1 MPNQNSKDQ
10 TQQLD
15 VSALLDHAVREEAK
29 RRSEHMQVRETS
41 NRKSNK
47 LVLAVCAAVV
57 ALAVGGTCIGIG
69 MQRKKSAQSEET
81 KKPKP
86 VFTSPSDAS
95 ADSDSTALSG
105 SSTANADGGGVFSDA
120 ASDASQTSETTAVP
134 EDAEV
139 IRSDEG
145 YFIYLKNGGLWYRD
159 VTKEAPI
166 CLTEN
171 FIHEMDESDPNYE
184 QVSYLYGKENMEMLL
199 ANWIYVMPDKSGVFF
214 PMTVHPDLQS
224 TLAHFGPDYDNSFS
238 TTIVYRSLTEA
249 DETLRVMDTDIWE
262 YMILPDQSGAL
273 YRKLIR
279 DGAGVSDYHF
289 NLYWTDFETTNL
301 LSDDCNKFMLSKNGK
316 RLMIVGKNETRMQIR
331 SLNASGTLA
340 PEVVYE
346 GAFDYNAYYNDDFSK
361 IVFQDDLND
370 GIECWTEGEGVK
382 TVADVPYASVI
393 NYCSDGTFYWVSR
406 TDASYQKGER
416 TLSSHMPSNYESLSE
431 IHPDVSDDLDLQCEV
446 VNGLEYLEDEKAA
459 QDEGKLTKD
468 PDWEN
473 IRIRNKIRRELGD
486 RYGSAGMAREN
497 CLFYFDGTKNIL
509 LSETV
514 EHVSYSAM
522 DDGMYFTEQV
532 RSFPKFSMA
541 ELEALVKDQHYGAIG
556 QKLDEYLAFSYDERL
571 EECTRLVLAT
581 RGTRTV
587 IGDPSPF
594 DPERVNCIIFNH
606 VGTDAEPG
614 LGSDDTFSVVE
625 LASKT
630 LRLSFDEVTTQFDTK
645 ALMKQFRDFGKT
657 LVKEREVDFHSIYI
671 NLGDSYYMTQK
682 DTQTKTVWREDEALF
697 DCYEPEGLSLS
708 DGLVTR
714 LWADEM
720 FCYLSDG
727 AVVRSETSSS
737 LAVHS
742 GTLCIYTEDGGSR
755 TIAPNVFEYSM
766 NPEGI
771 GYCLSDYRNSGGS
784 DSGTLSWLK
793 NHETAVP
800 LDENVE
806 AVWSAK
812 YTSASISTQYGIA
825 TYGIS
830 SYF

>member
-171 FIHEMDESDPNYE
+171 FIHQVDPSNPIYYDMMDSCET
-184 QVSYLYGKENMEMLL
+184 KELL
-199 ANWIYVMPDKSGVFF
+199 LGSWIYVMPDKSGVFF
-214 PMTVHPDLQS
+214 PMTVHPALQS

-238 TTIVYRSLTEA
+238 TTIVYRSLTED

-279 DGAGVSDYHF
+279 NGANDYHF

-301 LSDDCNKFMLSKNGK
+301 LSDDCNRFMLSKNGK
-316 RLMIVGKNETRMQIR
+316 RLIIVGTDKNTTEWRARMQIR
-331 SLNASGTLA
+331 SLTASGTLA

-346 GAFDYNAYYNDDFSK
+346 GTYDYNAYYNDDFSK
-361 IVFQDDLND
+361 ITFQDDPND
-370 GIECWTEGEGVK
+370 GIQCWTEGEGVK
-382 TVADVPYASVI
+382 TVVDVPLASII

-446 VNGLEYLEDEKAA
+446 INGLDYLEDEKAA

-514 EHVSYSAM
+514 EHMSYSAM
-522 DDGMYFTEQV
+522 DDGIYFTEQV

-556 QKLDEYLAFSYDERL
+556 QKLEEYLAFSYEERL
-571 EECTRLVLAT
+571 EDCVRLVLAT

-594 DPERVNCIIFNH
+594 DPERVNCIIFNR

-614 LGSDDTFSVVE
+614 LGSDDTFSIVE

-630 LRLSFDEVTTQFDTK
+630 VRLSFDAVTTEFDTK
-645 ALMKQFRDFGKT
+645 ARMKQFRDFGKT

-671 NLGDSYYMTQK
+671 NQGDSYYMTQK

-697 DCYEPEGLSLS
+697 DCYQPENTAQNTNF
-708 DGLVTR
+708 VKR

-720 FCYLSDG
+720 FCYLTDG

-755 TIAPNVFEYSM
+755 TIAPNVYKYSV
-766 NPEGI
+766 NPEGML
-771 GYCLSDYRNSGGS
+771 YYLSDYQGNY
-784 DSGTLSWLK
+784 DSGSLSWLK
-793 NHETAVP
+793 NDQTPVRI
-800 LDENVE
+800 DENVE
-806 AVWSAK
+806 AVLNVEYLNLS
-812 YTSASISTQYGIA
+812 YRYGLP

-830 SYF
+830 SNS